1 MTTPVHIHAR
11 PGDVA
16 PIVLLPGDP
25 GRASRVAERL
35 QGARRYNEFR
45 GLLGYTGAYKG
56 APVSVQ
62 TTGMGAP
69 SAAIVVE
76 ELAMLGAKLLIRIG
90 TCGATTPNIQPT
102 DLIVATGSYA
112 HDGTT
117 RQYLEAEGSR
127 APAQRAVRGATVGI
141 AGPSR
146 KDGLRPAAA
155 RVVRALVE
163 ACEQSG
169 ARHHV
174 GPVATEDALY
184 AVTPEWRKQW
194 AARGVLAQ
202 EMEASAIFTVAALRG
217 LEAGCLLT
225 VSNAAGQHERL
236 ADEELQPA
244 IDRMIEVAL
253 GAAFALRAEG

>member
-1 MTTPVHIHAR
+1 MTTPIHIRAR

-16 PIVLLPGDP
+16 PVVLLPGDP
-25 GRASRVAERL
+25 GRATRVADRL
-35 QGARRYNEFR
+35 EGARCYNEFR
-45 GLLGYTGAYKG
+45 GLLGYTGAYRG
-56 APVSVQ
+56 TPVSVQ

-76 ELAMLGAKLLIRIG
+76 ELALLGAKTVVRIG
-90 TCGATTPNIQPT
+90 TCGGTRPEIRPT
-102 DLIVATGSYA
+102 DLIIATA
-112 HDGTT
+112 ACPLDGTT
-117 RQYLEAEGSR
+117 RQYLGGDPY
-127 APAQRAVRGATVGI
+127 APAATF
-141 AGPSR
+141 
-146 KDGLRPAAA
+146 

-163 ACEQSG
+163 AAERLG

-184 AVTPEWRKQW
+184 AVTSEWAETW

-202 EMEASAIFTVAALRG
+202 EMEASAVFTVAALRG

-225 VSNAAGQHERL
+225 ASNSAGQHERL
-236 ADEELQPA
+236 PDEELAPA

-253 GAAFALRAEG
+253 EAAVALGGEG